1 MAKWIVY
8 AALAGFVVGIFWVAM
23 SFVFFTAEPN
33 GPWWAIYMLAL
44 VITCPAWYLPIFPLT
59 PIANAAIYALVAS
72 FVFKLRQ
79 AARPSDRSAAS

>member
-8 AALAGFVVGIFWVAM
+8 AALAGFVVGIFWVVM
-23 SFVFFTAEPN
+23 SFVFFTAEPS
-33 GPWWAIYMLAL
+33 GPWWAVYMLAL

-59 PIANAAIYALVAS
+59 PIGNAVIYALIAF

-79 AARPSDRSAAS
+79 AARGSDRSAAS